1 MRRSRLSRGKQ
12 DNEYN
17 LEEPDPGPW
26 TLSCKW
32 LSAVRLIVGKWGCEW
47 PVRSAVTQLTGWRP
61 FLLLNKIDVCC
72 CSAFSSL
79 VQLALEDPSFVQPR
93 AGAWV
98 IKSDY
103 DSVNSEYDLIHSKNT
118 CEACQNSERWWR
130 YLHLS
135 NLDDFRVFQSGKTM
149 LINLLSLLHHIS
161 RVSHMFTESCDR
173 SWSFSFSHS
182 QWSAPGNNCHVS
194 CPCSRVGLATSP
206 GPLLNK

>member
-1 MRRSRLSRGKQ
+1 MSTTLRNQTPDLELYPVSDCRLSDSQWESEGVSSLSEVLLLSLQ
-12 DNEYN
+12 DE
-17 LEEPDPGPW
+17 
-26 TLSCKW
+26 
-32 LSAVRLIVGKWGCEW
+32 
-47 PVRSAVTQLTGWRP
+47 RP

-72 CSAFSSL
+72 CSAFSSF

-149 LINLLSLLHHIS
+149 LINLLSLLYHIS

-182 QWSAPGNNCHVS
+182 QWPAPGNNCHVS
-194 CPCSRVGLATSP
+194 CPCSCVGLATSP